1 MFGAAGEQKPGHSIC
16 PGRSRIWKRRTRGKG
31 RKVAVMATL
40 FIIWDPD
47 PGRSRLLHRWGR
59 WGADSNSAA
68 AGLAPRDRDTAS
80 TWAAPNLAF
89 LCFSVRLK
97 LLGHSSFPNS
107 PPHQELLN
115 SSAGTAGATVV
126 LYMHGAHGNAVAE
139 SSIIIASI
147 YPTAPSTAHS
157 LWFF

>member
-1 MFGAAGEQKPGHSIC
+1 MNARVVESCSGLLGNQSRDDIPYIC
-16 PGRSRIWKRRTRGKG
+16 PVGRSRIWKRRTRGKG

-47 PGRSRLLHRWGR
+47 PGRSRLLHRWGCR
-59 WGADSNSAA
+59 GDSNSAA

-89 LCFSVRLK
+89 LLCFSVRLK

-115 SSAGTAGATVV
+115 SSAGTAGDTV
-126 LYMHGAHGNAVAE
+126 HARGARQCRC
-139 SSIIIASI
+139 
-147 YPTAPSTAHS
+147 
-157 LWFF
+157 